1 MILPCFIV
9 AACAMRNPAPPTT
22 PAAWEPPPAPAAAS
36 EPIQP
41 EPIEPDESQTPA
53 TGKSAGDNAA
63 SSTQAPTAT
72 TSANA
77 GAPGQDVVIATVAG
91 KSIFASELIAQWLYA
106 GRSEA
111 REQVDNLVMARMIV
125 AEATRLG
132 VRVDPDYAEKIY
144 ARNLEALEKQLRGS
158 RKLPENITLDR
169 YITQYL
175 GLDPQRYR
183 EHLRDDS
190 LRAVLGERVVRGW
203 LLQNDHAFLR
213 VIVVRTEE
221 DKKLV
226 EDALAA
232 GTTFEDAA
240 KQYSKDASAEE
251 GGRIAPIV
259 RSSTPIA
266 AVAFATEPGKVGGP
280 IAEGGDFLFVRVE
293 KRGAPFE
300 GAWDVLGPAVEASLG
315 EQGLDNL
322 ELEQWRRAMGR
333 RYTVDIAPFFRLA
346 GEPANPPR

>member
-9 AACAMRNPAPPTT
+9 AACAMRNPAPPTE
-22 PAAWEPPPAPAAAS
+22 PAAWEPPPAPAVAEAPVEAA
-36 EPIQP
+36 EPAA
-41 EPIEPDESQTPA
+41 QTPA
-53 TGKSAGDNAA
+53 TETPATPKPVDAPQAGTPA
-63 SSTQAPTAT
+63 
-72 TSANA
+72 A
-77 GAPGQDVVIATVAG
+77 GAAAPLQDVVIATVAG
-91 KSIFASELIAQWLYA
+91 RSIFASELISQWLYA

-111 REQVDNLVMARMIV
+111 REQIDNLVMARMIV

-132 VRVDPDYAEKIY
+132 VRVDEEYAEKIY

-158 RKLPENITLDR
+158 KKLPETITLDR

-203 LLQNDHAFLR
+203 LLQNEHAFLR
-213 VIVVRTEE
+213 VIVVKTEE

-232 GTTFEDAA
+232 GTTFEDVA
-240 KQYSKDASAEE
+240 KQYSKDASAQE

-293 KRGAPFE
+293 KRGAPRE
-300 GAWDVLGPAVEASLG
+300 GAWDVLGPAVEQSLG